1 MTGSNI
7 PTKAVEVSWW
17 FAAAAL
23 TATPGPVPLLLNF
36 PEDFGGDS
44 VTGPTSIWALAGSA
58 HFKAWWKPGEKQQ
71 TSALSPCRVNVVLWA
86 CSPTLQH
93 LMNSYDDWPQNNE
106 QQGRLHYLG
115 PLPQN
120 CPCVSQH
127 QPSKCLSV
135 EGFHSGSQP
144 LLTTIFWT
152 RVFRALPS
160 QPGPVALK
168 GRVYTVIHWPIVSM
182 QLVAVSSLIA
192 SWFVPR
198 LTGPAVQSLVSRVTH
213 PGHSSATSLTP
224 WTSTIS
230 WTRTLLL
237 SPRWIAGHRC
247 AGLRHRLR
255 GVQSLRLLR
264 RLRVAFWLVHCALGR
279 ALHDVRKRPWSHK
292 GRGEVE
298 MAMAAPRCASLLSSG
313 LAHPP
318 GVKL

>member
-1 MTGSNI
+1 MTGFEHISSVPFCCSLQRHRGREQDTQGQGSRRFHPGHRLWASPECQPTTITGSNI

-71 TSALSPCRVNVVLWA
+71 TSALSPGRVNVVLWA

-93 LMNSYDDWPQNNE
+93 LMNSYDGWPHLHE

-135 EGFHSGSQP
+135 EGFHLGSQP

-168 GRVYTVIHWPIVSM
+168 DGSTLLSTGP
-182 QLVAVSSLIA
+182 SSLCSLLQSA
-192 SWFVPR
+192 PSLPVGSFPGSLDPLFRAWSQGSLTQGTHPR
-198 LTGPAVQSLVSRVTH
+198 LL
-213 PGHSSATSLTP
+213 
-224 WTSTIS
+224 
-230 WTRTLLL
+230 
-237 SPRWIAGHRC
+237 
-247 AGLRHRLR
+247 
-255 GVQSLRLLR
+255 
-264 RLRVAFWLVHCALGR
+264 
-279 ALHDVRKRPWSHK
+279 
-292 GRGEVE
+292 
-298 MAMAAPRCASLLSSG
+298 
-313 LAHPP
+313 
-318 GVKL
+318 